1 VLVEFSILELKT
13 EYERQQGLF
22 QTEVSLEEIEDT
34 LFWLSRIDAI
44 KIEGGFL
51 VVYNSLTVERLEKDN
66 KKKYKLEDY
75 KKLNQFYENKVQQI
89 HIVGEYARKMLSDYK
104 DALQFV
110 EDYFRLNYPSFLHK
124 YFRGRQDEMARTLTP
139 AKFRQLFGE
148 LSPTQLNII
157 KDNVA
162 QHIVVAAGPG
172 SGKTRLLVHKLASLL
187 LMEDVKHEQL
197 LMLTFSRAAAT

>member
-1 VLVEFSILELKT
+1 MKKATVDLSEEDAGKEEVLVEFSVLELKT

-22 QTEVSLEEIEDT
+22 QTEVSLEDIEDT

-89 HIVGEYARKMLSDYK
+89 HIVGEYARKMLSDYR

-124 YFRGRQDEMARTLTP
+124 YFRGRQGEIKRTLTP
-139 AKFRQLFGE
+139 GKVPAVVWRA
-148 LSPTQLNII
+148 LSCPAENYQR
-157 KDNVA
+157 
-162 QHIVVAAGPG
+162 H
-172 SGKTRLLVHKLASLL
+172 
-187 LMEDVKHEQL
+187 
-197 LMLTFSRAAAT
+197 